1 MFRSSLAALCAL
13 LLSATAHSAPV
24 TSLRVMTFNI
34 WNITDATRLARLANV
49 ASAAS
54 ADIIGLQEAT
64 GVADD
69 IAALVPGYNYFHR
82 VNSDLSYISRYPL
95 SNPVVATGGRSA
107 GITAQLS
114 PGQFAHIFNAH
125 FEPYPYQPY
134 DFRDGLITTEAQ
146 AIAGANT
153 ARGVSKQRLI
163 DLTAPARATGEPV
176 FVVGDF
182 NEPSHLDWTAA
193 TATAGLHFGKQVE
206 WPTSK
211 AITDLGFRDA
221 FRTVRPDPVATRG
234 ETWTPG
240 APPPNVSANEVH
252 DRIDIIY
259 SYPNRITPT
268 QALTLGFN
276 ASDGNT
282 DIAVPNFPSDHRAV
296 VAEFDLRTVLPGDY
310 NINGV
315 VDAADYTLWR
325 DELGTSTALANV
337 TTPGS
342 VLPEDYDRWA
352 NNFGATAATV
362 TGVTIPEPAAMVM
375 AIMALMARWRR

>member
-1 MFRSSLAALCAL
+1 
-13 LLSATAHSAPV
+13 
-24 TSLRVMTFNI
+24 
-34 WNITDATRLARLANV
+34 
-49 ASAAS
+49 
-54 ADIIGLQEAT
+54 
-64 GVADD
+64 
-69 IAALVPGYNYFHR
+69 
-82 VNSDLSYISRYPL
+82 
-95 SNPVVATGGRSA
+95 VV
-107 GITAQLS
+107 ITAQLS
-114 PGQFAHIFNAH
+114 PGQFAHVFNAH

-134 DFRDGLITTEAQ
+134 DFRDGLIATEAQ
-146 AIAGANT
+146 AIAAAT
-153 ARGVSKQRLI
+153 ALRGTSLSRLNA
-163 DLTAPARATGEPV
+163 LTAPARATGEPV

-206 WPTSK
+206 WPVSK
-211 AITDLGFRDA
+211 GITDTGFRDA

-240 APPPNVSANEVH
+240 APPPNISATEVP

-268 QALTLGFN
+268 QALNLGYDAN
-276 ASDGNT
+276 DGNT
-282 DIAVPNFPSDHRAV
+282 DIAVANFPSDHRAV

-315 VDAADYTLWR
+315 VDAADYSLWR
-325 DELGTSTALANV
+325 DEVGSSTVLANV

-342 VLPEDYDRWA
+342 VLPADYDRWA

-362 TGVTIPEPAAMVM
+362 SGMTIPEPT
-375 AIMALMARWRR
+375 ALVVAGLALLNVLLRRSCAFPQVVC